1 MTTTG
6 HKRKSRKPS
15 HSHIPPPSHGLRQ
28 DVLAEVYKR
37 LKAGKPVA
45 MGHAE
50 HHKMPFESV
59 REVEYNGHRIIIRTQ
74 YKIEVDGKS
83 LSGHVYVDNSGRV
96 STHAMPNY
104 SFTST
109 VDLVKK
115 LIDVFP
121 ANFAKAS
128 RQVSTRPSKRRLR

>member
-15 HSHIPPPSHGLRQ
+15 HSHTPSHGLRQ
-28 DVLAEVYKR
+28 DVLADVYKR

-50 HHKMPFESV
+50 HHKMPLESV
-59 REVEYNGHRIIIRTQ
+59 REVEYNGHRIIIALI
-74 YKIEVDGKS
+74 KEIEVDGKS
-83 LSGHVYVDNSGRV
+83 LTGHVYVDNSGRV

-115 LIDVFP
+115 LIDAFP

-128 RQVSTRPSKRRLR
+128 RQVSTRQSKRRLR

>member
-1 MTTTG
+1 MTTTS
-6 HKRKSRKPS
+6 HKRKSRKLS
-15 HSHIPPPSHGLRQ
+15 HSHTPPPHGLRK
-28 DVLAEVYKR
+28 DVLADVYKR

-50 HHKMPFESV
+50 HHKMPLESV

-83 LSGHVYVDNSGRV
+83 LTGHVYVDNSGRV

-115 LIDVFP
+115 LIDAFP

-128 RQVSTRPSKRRLR
+128 RQVSTRQSKRRLR

>member
-1 MTTTG
+1 MSSRP
-6 HKRKSRKPS
+6 KRKSKKPS
-15 HSHIPPPSHGLRQ
+15 HRNTMSHGRQQ
-28 DVLAEVYKR
+28 DVLASVYKR

-50 HHKMPFESV
+50 RHHKMPLESV
-59 REVEYNGHRIIIRTQ
+59 REVEYNGHHIIIHTQ
-74 YKIEVDGKS
+74 YKIKVDGKS
-83 LSGHVYVDNSGRV
+83 LSGHIYVDNSGRV
-96 STHAMPNY
+96 STHALPNY

-115 LIDVFP
+115 LIDAFP

-128 RQVSTRPSKRRLR
+128 RQVSTRQRKRRIR